1 MSDFLRASDGN
12 GGREHGPW
20 GEPSDV
26 DRPIFIVGCPRSG
39 TSILR
44 MTLDSHPRIS
54 AGPEEA
60 SLYWLSQT
68 DGEVDV
74 TRREG
79 YGVSEEKWRE
89 MVREIV
95 GSVQSRYAASQGK
108 TRWALK
114 HPELANRLPWVDRV
128 YPNSQVIHIV
138 RSPRD
143 VIASCQKKFGLNA
156 SAEYGRRWV
165 RYVRHAED
173 DGKKLGP
180 DRFLTIRYEDFAAKP
195 EIILR
200 EVVEWLGEPWSDE
213 VLQPYSRSHRFP
225 VMPTESKVPV
235 AIHTGSIGKG
245 RGQLLSLPSLM
256 FVRMNGKDLVDRFG
270 YEASPFPR

>member
-1 MSDFLRASDGN
+1 MGDRQP
-12 GGREHGPW
+12 GPW

-44 MTLDSHPRIS
+44 MSLDSHPRIS

-68 DGEVDV
+68 DSAVDV
-74 TRREG
+74 NRREG
-79 YGVSEEKWRE
+79 YGVTEETWQA
-89 MVREIV
+89 MVRDLV
-95 GSVQSRYAASQGK
+95 GTIQVRYAQSQGK

-128 YPNSQVIHIV
+128 YPNCQVIHIV

-143 VIASCQKKFGLNA
+143 VVASCQKKFGRDA
-156 SAEYGRRWV
+156 SVEYGRRWT
-165 RYVRHAED
+165 RYVRRAEEA
-173 DGKKLGP
+173 GKKLGS

-195 EIILR
+195 EIIMR

-213 VLQPYSRSHRFP
+213 VLRPYSRSHRYP
-225 VMPTESKVPV
+225 VKPTESTVPV

-245 RGQLLSLPSLM
+245 RGKLTSLPSLM
-256 FVRMNGKDLVDRFG
+256 YVRLKGIDLVERFG
-270 YEASPFPR
+270 YEASPFTS